1 MADYTQNTKANLPH
15 LSQSYSSVFDQ
26 HPIYSQIG
34 GWVCDENTAE
44 LKYKLDKLDWSK
56 KADGS
61 PSNLDGTDGDVMV
74 KIPAFFMKA
83 TRMPNGKPKFEI
95 DDTIPDEFG
104 SNGKPG
110 FFVHPAFKMNN
121 GKVRPYFLWGAY
133 KGFEKNGKLRSISGV
148 LPTASKTKG
157 AFQDLARQG
166 RSTDYGIS
174 SVFERAAIQLLFYT
188 EFGTLD
194 SQTAIGKGIV
204 DMTWE
209 SGTGAEQNQRITGGS
224 NALGDRSGY
233 LENGEYK
240 NGKCSVRYRGIEDLQ
255 GNVYDFLAGVMVT
268 DKGWVYTNDH
278 SKMDT
283 ISSMTL
289 YAKDLKE
296 KVPNGYIS
304 DMEYP
309 VGAEWLFLPK
319 TTTGTATTYFCDYC
333 YTHDPGEEN
342 IVLAGGDWDAGSF
355 AGLAC
360 WNCCYVASLSGVDI
374 GARLSWAKQ

>member
-26 HPIYSQIG
+26 HPIYSQMG

-74 KIPAFFMKA
+74 KVPAFFIKV

-95 DDTIPDEFG
+95 DDIIPDEFG

-110 FFVHPAFKMNN
+110 FFVHPAFKMSN

-133 KGFEKNGKLRSISGV
+133 KGFEKSGKLRSISGV
-148 LPTASKTKG
+148 LPTVSKTKG

-174 SVFERAAIQLLFYT
+174 AVFERAAIQLLFYA

-194 SQTAIGKGIV
+194 CQEACGRGIV

-209 SGTGAEQNQRITGGS
+209 EGLTTNPDIRKTGSS
-224 NALGDRSGY
+224 NSLGDRSGY
-233 LENGEYK
+233 VDSGNG
-240 NGKCSVRYRGIEDLQ
+240 NGKSSIRYRGIEDLW
-255 GNVYDFLAGVMVT
+255 GNVYEFLSGIMVT
-268 DKGWVYTNDH
+268 DKGWHYTNEH
-278 SKMDT
+278 SIMDT
-283 ISSMTL
+283 ISSMKL
-289 YAKDLKE
+289 YAKDLTS
-296 KVPNGYIS
+296 KVPNGYIT
-304 DMEYP
+304 DMEFP
-309 VGAEWLFLPK
+309 VGLEWTFIPK
-319 TTTGTATTYFCDYC
+319 TTGGTGNTYYCDYL
-333 YTHDPGEEN
+333 YSHDSGEEN
-342 IVLAGGDWDAGSF
+342 IVLAGGHWICASH
-355 AGLAC
+355 AGLAYWVC
-360 WNCCYVASLSGVDI
+360 DYVASDANSDI
-374 GARLSWAKQ
+374 GARLSYAQQ

>member
-15 LSQSYSSVFDQ
+15 LSQSYSSPFDSHPVF
-26 HPIYSQIG
+26 SQIG
-34 GWVCDENTAE
+34 GWVCDENTAD
-44 LKYKLDKLDWSK
+44 LKYKLNKTDWSK

-74 KIPAFFMKA
+74 KVPAFFMKV

-95 DDTIPDEFG
+95 DDIIPDEFG

-110 FFVHPAFKMNN
+110 FFVHPAFKMSN

-133 KGFEKNGKLRSISGV
+133 PAFEKSGKLRSISGV
-148 LPTASKTKG
+148 LPTTSKNKG
-157 AFQDLARQG
+157 DFRDLARQG
-166 RSTDYGIS
+166 RNTDYDIS
-174 SVFERAAIQLLFYT
+174 SVFERVAIQILFYT

-194 SQTAIGKGIV
+194 SQTACGNGIV
-204 DMTWE
+204 NMTWE

-224 NALGDRSGY
+224 DALGDRSGY
-233 LENGEYK
+233 LENGAYK
-240 NGKCSVRYRGIEDLQ
+240 NGKCSVRYRGIEDLW
-255 GNVYDFLAGVMVT
+255 GNVYNFLTGIMVT
-268 DKGWVYTNDH
+268 DKGWHYTNEH

-319 TTTGTATTYFCDYC
+319 TTGGSATTYFCDYY

-342 IVLAGGDWDAGSF
+342 VLLAGGHWDSGSF
-355 AGLAC
+355 AGLAY
-360 WNCCYVASLSGVDI
+360 WNCPNVASTSGVSL

>member
-15 LSQSYSSVFDQ
+15 LSQTYSSPFDS
-26 HPIYSQIG
+26 HPIFSQIG
-34 GWVCDENTAE
+34 GWVCDENTAD
-44 LKYKLDKLDWSK
+44 LKYKLNKTDWSK

-61 PSNLDGTDGDVMV
+61 PANLDGTDGDVMV
-74 KIPAFFMKA
+74 KVPAFFMKV

-95 DDTIPDEFG
+95 DDIIPDEFG

-110 FFVHPAFKMNN
+110 FFVHPAFKMSN

-133 KGFEKNGKLRSISGV
+133 PAFEKSGKLRSISGV
-148 LPTASKTKG
+148 LPTTSKTKG
-157 AFQDLARQG
+157 TFRDLARQG
-166 RSTDYGIS
+166 RNTDYDIS
-174 SVFERAAIQLLFYT
+174 SVFERVAIQILFYT
-188 EFGTLD
+188 EFGTLN
-194 SQTAIGKGIV
+194 SQEACGNGIV
-204 DMTWE
+204 NMTWE

-240 NGKCSVRYRGIEDLQ
+240 NGKCSVRYRGIEDLW
-255 GNVYDFLAGVMVT
+255 GNVYNFLTGIMVT
-268 DKGWVYTNDH
+268 DKGWYYINEH

-283 ISSMTL
+283 ISSMKL

-296 KVPNGYIS
+296 KVANGYIS

-319 TTTGTATTYFCDYC
+319 TTGGASTTYFCDYC

-342 IVLAGGDWDAGSF
+342 IVLAGGHWGDGSA
-355 AGLAC
+355 AGLTF
-360 WNCCYVASLSGVDI
+360 WNCSYVASNSGVHV